1 METDDDVRVVVLDSA
16 NEDLYLAH
24 YDVLAA
30 TEPNKALMAGRTGLT
45 PWLYALVRLS
55 RGPAMSTSSIRGRA
69 LGAGSEFVLA
79 SDLRFV
85 SRERAVLAQIE
96 VGH

>member
-1 METDDDVRVVVLDSA
+1 
-16 NEDLYLAH
+16 
-24 YDVLAA
+24 
-30 TEPNKALMAGRTGLT
+30 
-45 PWLYALVRLS
+45 
-55 RGPAMSTSSIRGRA
+55 MSISSIRGRA